1 MNREELHFRSADNIN
16 MIHAVIWTPDED
28 RFDRPVGIIQ
38 ISHGMVEYIGRYEH
52 VAQYFTDRGFVV
64 AGNDHL
70 GHGQSVTDSA
80 EWGYITKED
89 GSRCIVHD
97 LHHLTKL
104 VKERYSEYGKIGRA
118 HV

>member
-89 GSRCIVHD
+89 GS
-97 LHHLTKL
+97 
-104 VKERYSEYGKIGRA
+104 
-118 HV
+118 